1 MAKTANL
8 YRSVYV
14 CICIYVPVV
23 CSTVWTIRT
32 QIKLMLHAPLRW
44 PCDMNEF
51 LLLKRTSTGG
61 DAVEKLLS
69 NLTVVIMIYFY
80 MSRRTIARGWTDRHE
95 AAAGHSQHS
104 LNTHIRSLRSIT
116 QSAGQQFVDTI
127 FTSSEYGCVSSV
139 TRTHECR
146 HSTGFACR
154 SKSILAIS
162 IAVVVA
168 C

>member
-1 MAKTANL
+1 
-8 YRSVYV
+8 
-14 CICIYVPVV
+14 
-23 CSTVWTIRT
+23 
-32 QIKLMLHAPLRW
+32 
-44 PCDMNEF
+44 
-51 LLLKRTSTGG
+51 
-61 DAVEKLLS
+61 
-69 NLTVVIMIYFY
+69 MIYFY

-95 AAAGHSQHS
+95 INIQSAAAGHSQHT
-104 LNTHIRSLRSIT
+104 LNTHTRSLRSIT

-168 C
+168 S